1 MENNLKNICVY
12 AFLAVHLKLTQ
23 YCYCK
28 SIALQFKKRNTPPLM
43 TLEQSINKHW
53 LDLALL
59 VLLSADMS
67 LVVRLLSQSSLALC
81 DPMDCSTPGFPVL
94 DHLPEFAQTHI
105 H

>member
-1 MENNLKNICVY
+1 MENNLKNMCVY

-28 SIALQFKKRNTPPLM
+28 SIALQFKKSNIPPLM

-59 VLLSADMS
+59 VITQCRDVTCRSAA
-67 LVVRLLSQSSLALC
+67 QSSLALC

-94 DHLPEFAQTHI
+94 DHLLEFAQTHI